1 MNKGEMVVTGRGDK
15 RHQMVDTFVYLMVFD
30 FSFLRSGTVD
40 SILFPPESLF
50 VASIPSLGK
59 GRIHQNW

>member
-1 MNKGEMVVTGRGDK
+1 MNKGEIVVTGREDK
-15 RHQMVDTFVYLMVFD
+15 RHQMVNTFVYLKMFVF
-30 FSFLRSGTVD
+30 SSLRSGTVD
-40 SILFPPESLF
+40 STLFPPESLF